1 MRQSVAADNAKRVLG
16 RRCERGFSLVEL
28 LVSIAILTILLII
41 SIPTLL
47 KAYRSYQLKDAASRF
62 SGILKSARFSA
73 IRKNTPVACQVKK
86 IGANWTIWVDLD
98 GDGNAQSTEPQTQVG
113 GLVSLL
119 DGGSVPAPTA
129 IAAAMGPASPPL
141 NVLSP
146 GNVSVTY
153 DQRGARKFP
162 GTPPVPSV
170 DVFYLGNPNIADLEF
185 CAVVLLPSGTVQV
198 WSAGPGGTWQRI
210 S

>member
-1 MRQSVAADNAKRVLG
+1 MAAGNAKGVLG
-16 RRCERGFSLVEL
+16 RRFERGFSLVEL

-41 SIPTLL
+41 SVPTLL
-47 KAYRSYQLKDAASRF
+47 KAYRSYQLNDAASRF
-62 SGILKSARFSA
+62 SGMLKSARFSA
-73 IRKNTPVACQVKK
+73 IRKNTPVSCQVKK

-98 GDGNAQSTEPQTQVG
+98 GDGTAQSTEPQILIG

-119 DGGSVPAPTA
+119 DSGSVPAPTA
-129 IAAAMGPASPPL
+129 IAAAQGAASPPL

-146 GNVSVTY
+146 GNTFVQY
-153 DQRGARKFP
+153 DQRGARKFT
-162 GTPPVPSV
+162 GAPSV
-170 DVFYLGNPNIADLEF
+170 DVFYLGNTNIADLGF

-198 WSAGPGGTWQRI
+198 WSAGPGGTWQRV

>member
-1 MRQSVAADNAKRVLG
+1 MAVGNTKRVLG
-16 RRCERGFSLVEL
+16 RRFERGFSLVEL
-28 LVSIAILTILLII
+28 LVSIAILTILLIV

-86 IGANWTIWVDLD
+86 IGANWTIWVDLN
-98 GDGNAQSTEPQTQVG
+98 GDGTAQSTEPQTQVG

-119 DGGSVPAPTA
+119 NSGSVPAPTA
-129 IAAAMGPASPPL
+129 IAAAMGPASPSL

-146 GNVSVTY
+146 GNASVTY
-153 DQRGARKFP
+153 DQRGARNFP